1 MIDFVEL
8 ENQLLEKNR
17 EYEELVDIYKEQLL
31 ESVRKRNEAKKQFAV
46 RYLEIK
52 GNGQDKI
59 KKITEEEAK
68 QRAFL
73 DTYELHAE
81 SEIAKALVD
90 ALYERIEQLK
100 YEIDSLRSILSAY
113 KETYERTVG

>member
-1 MIDFVEL
+1 
-8 ENQLLEKNR
+8 
-17 EYEELVDIYKEQLL
+17 
-31 ESVRKRNEAKKQFAV
+31 
-46 RYLEIK
+46 
-52 GNGQDKI
+52 
-59 KKITEEEAK
+59 
-68 QRAFL
+68 L